1 MGLRVK
7 FEQFRPNVSFESGYS
22 WYGAGQYTSLQD
34 ENRPGVGLL
43 AQRSVKPELNR
54 R

>member
-7 FEQFRPNVSFESGYS
+7 FEQFRPHASFESGYS
-22 WYGAGQYTSLQD
+22 WYVAGQYKSLQD
-34 ENRPGVGLL
+34 ENRPGVGLMV
-43 AQRSVKPELNR
+43 QRSVKPELNR